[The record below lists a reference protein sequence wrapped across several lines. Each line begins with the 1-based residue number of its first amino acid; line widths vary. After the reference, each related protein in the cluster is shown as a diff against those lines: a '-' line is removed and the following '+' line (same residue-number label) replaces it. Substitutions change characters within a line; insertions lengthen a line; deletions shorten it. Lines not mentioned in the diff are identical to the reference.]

1 MAQGK
6 NGPLNGC
13 LASVGV
19 DADNG
24 GKPVG
29 EDWCWIYRSHRRQ
42 HQRRCATVGYSAGE
56 WCILRCRMHRT
67 PSVVIAIRR

>member
-1 MAQGK
+1 MARGK

-13 LASVGV
+13 LDQAPSMGV
-19 DADNG
+19 EDVDNG

-42 HQRRCATVGYSAGE
+42 HAEAMCD
-56 WCILRCRMHRT
+56 CR
-67 PSVVIAIRR
+67 I